1 MPIFFNFFNQTN
13 EYFPD
18 STYRGHVVLNTKEGG
33 NFYFTPLG
41 KSYVCENGD
50 DQGPLRLYNQVR
62 VRHKSF
68 HYLLWSDQLDFI
80 Y

>member
-1 MPIFFNFFNQTN
+1 MLIFNFFFEIKTN

-18 STYRGHVVLNTKEGG
+18 STYLGKVILNTKEGG

-62 VRHKSF
+62 KVDQK
-68 HYLLWSDQLDFI
+68 LL
-80 Y
+80 